1 MTDHDADTTIDI
13 QLGQLVFMSDALS
26 AVAGAIGSPEF
37 VAVVFENLTRIV
49 DCDSIHLDYEDESLH
64 DRRIGW
70 IGSHGTCPD
79 QIERTMTR
87 YYRDFARIDTTF
99 DCIRGERDTQLLQ
112 LSTLR
117 LNPEIR
123 RAFYDTEDIHDEC
136 VVTYRVDELTYAL
149 SVCRARRLPAFSLKE
164 LSIVRHVALIVLPL
178 AVAHRRIVGDR
189 QADADAEAPRAQ
201 ASGAAQRL
209 NDVFGKLTSRES
221 EVCARL
227 IRGRKTQDIAH
238 ELGIRPSSIDTYA
251 RRAFAKLGIESR
263 RQLLNL
269 LLDHDVLD
277 ASSARRGIA

>member
-1 MTDHDADTTIDI
+1 MTDHDTAAATDI
-13 QLGQLVFMSDALS
+13 QLNQLVFLSDALS
-26 AVAGAIGSPEF
+26 AVAGAIGSPDF
-37 VAVVFENLTRIV
+37 VAVVFDNLTRIV
-49 DCDSIHLDYEDESLH
+49 DCDSIHLDYEDESLLE
-64 DRRIGW
+64 RRVGW
-70 IGSHGTCPD
+70 IGSYGTYPD

-149 SVCRARRLPAFSLKE
+149 SICRARRLPPFSLKE

-189 QADADAEAPRAQ
+189 PADA
-201 ASGAAQRL
+201 GAARAREGVVTQRL
-209 NDVFGKLTSRES
+209 HDVFEKLTSRES

-269 LLDHDVLD
+269 LVDHDALD
-277 ASSARRGIA
+277 ASSAARRSDA

>member
-1 MTDHDADTTIDI
+1 MTDHDAATTIDI

-26 AVAGAIGSPEF
+26 AVAGAIGSPDF

-49 DCDSIHLDYEDESLH
+49 DCDSIHLDYEDESLL
-64 DRRIGW
+64 DRRVGW
-70 IGSHGTCPD
+70 IGSYGTYPD

-87 YYRDFARIDTTF
+87 YYREFAQVDTTF

-136 VVTYRVDELTYAL
+136 VVTYRVGELTYAL
-149 SVCRARRLPAFSLKE
+149 SVCRARRLPPFSLKE
-164 LSIVRHVALIVLPL
+164 LSVVRHVALIVLPL
-178 AVAHRRIVGDR
+178 AVAHRRIAGDR
-189 QADADAEAPRAQ
+189 PAGAEVHAPRTPE
-201 ASGAAQRL
+201 SGTAQRL
-209 NDVFGKLTSRES
+209 NDVFEKLTSRES

-227 IRGRKTQDIAH
+227 IRCRKTQDIAH

-269 LLDHDVLD
+269 LVDHDALD
-277 ASSARRGIA
+277 ASSARRNDA

>member
-1 MTDHDADTTIDI
+1 MTDHDAAATIDI

-26 AVAGAIGSPEF
+26 AVAGAIGSPDF
-37 VAVVFENLTRIV
+37 VAAVFENLTRIV
-49 DCDSIHLDYEDESLH
+49 DCDSIHLDYEDESLL
-64 DRRIGW
+64 DRRVGW
-70 IGSHGTCPD
+70 IGSYGTYPD

-87 YYRDFARIDTTF
+87 YYRDFAQVDTTF

-149 SVCRARRLPAFSLKE
+149 SVCRARRLPPFSLKE
-164 LSIVRHVALIVLPL
+164 LSVVRHVALIVLPL
-178 AVAHRRIVGDR
+178 AVAHRRIAGDR
-189 QADADAEAPRAQ
+189 PAGADVHAPRPPG
-201 ASGAAQRL
+201 SGTAQRL
-209 NDVFGKLTSRES
+209 NDVFEKLTSRES

-269 LLDHDVLD
+269 LVDHDALD
-277 ASSARRGIA
+277 ASSARRGDA

>member
-1 MTDHDADTTIDI
+1 MTDQDAAATIDI
-13 QLGQLVFMSDALS
+13 QLNQLVFMSDALS
-26 AVAGAIGSPEF
+26 AVAGAIGSPNF

-49 DCDSIHLDYEDESLH
+49 DCDSIHLDYEDESLL
-64 DRRIGW
+64 DRRVGW
-70 IGSHGTCPD
+70 IGSYGTYPD

-87 YYRDFARIDTTF
+87 YYRDFAQVDTTF

-149 SVCRARRLPAFSLKE
+149 SVCRARRLPPFSLKE
-164 LSIVRHVALIVLPL
+164 LSVVRHVALIVLPL
-178 AVAHRRIVGDR
+178 AVAHRRIAGDR
-189 QADADAEAPRAQ
+189 SSDAQAPAPRTPE
-201 ASGAAQRL
+201 GGTAQRL
-209 NDVFGKLTSRES
+209 NDVFDKLTSRES

-269 LLDHDVLD
+269 LVDHDALD
-277 ASSARRGIA
+277 ASSARRGDA

>member
-1 MTDHDADTTIDI
+1 MTDHDAATTIDI

-26 AVAGAIGSPEF
+26 AVAAAIGSPDF
-37 VAVVFENLTRIV
+37 VAVVFESLTRIV
-49 DCDSIHLDYEDESLH
+49 DCDSIHLDYEDESLR
-64 DRRIGW
+64 DRRVGW
-70 IGSHGTCPD
+70 IGSYGTYPD

-189 QADADAEAPRAQ
+189 PAGADAPHAQ
-201 ASGAAQRL
+201 ESGAAQRL